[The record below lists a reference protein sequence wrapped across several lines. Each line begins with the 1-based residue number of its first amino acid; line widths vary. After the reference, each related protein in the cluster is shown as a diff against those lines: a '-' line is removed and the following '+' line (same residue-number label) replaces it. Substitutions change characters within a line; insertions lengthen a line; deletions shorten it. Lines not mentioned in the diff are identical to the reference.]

1 MKKRKKTLR
10 MNISFA
16 RARPPKTMDNTGKSY
31 NGRMIINNIDTCM
44 NQLRSQSPPP
54 PFFFFHIVLPGTE
67 DIFLK
72 NFSPITDQNF
82 SSTN

>member
-1 MKKRKKTLR
+1 MYESTP
-10 MNISFA
+10 I
-16 RARPPKTMDNTGKSY
+16 P
-31 NGRMIINNIDTCM
+31 I
-44 NQLRSQSPPP
+44 PPP
-54 PFFFFHIVLPGTE
+54 FFFHIVLPGTE

>member
-1 MKKRKKTLR
+1 MYESTP
-10 MNISFA
+10 I
-16 RARPPKTMDNTGKSY
+16 P
-31 NGRMIINNIDTCM
+31 I
-44 NQLRSQSPPP
+44 PPP
-54 PFFFFHIVLPGTE
+54 PLFFFHIVLPGTE